1 MIYFDKGELCNGG
14 FGCETC
20 QSPAQKEEEYYL
32 WQEQIRREDTA
43 IEKAWLEANPVAENY
58 VASFP
63 LLLLLDIK
71 TFGLGELN

>member
-32 WQEQIRREDTA
+32 WQEQIRREDKA
-43 IEKAWLEANPVAENY
+43 IEKAWLEANPVIENY
-58 VASFP
+58 VESKSLQLVKAILVF
-63 LLLLLDIK
+63 D
-71 TFGLGELN
+71 

>member
-32 WQEQIRREDTA
+32 WQEQIRREDKA
-43 IEKAWLEANPVAENY
+43 IEKAWLEANPVVENY
-58 VASFP
+58 VESKSLQLVKAILVFE
-63 LLLLLDIK
+63 
-71 TFGLGELN
+71 ELN

>member
-32 WQEQIRREDTA
+32 WQEQIRREDKA
-43 IEKAWLEANPVAENY
+43 IEKAWLEANPVVENY
-58 VASFP
+58 VESKSLQLVKAILVF
-63 LLLLLDIK
+63 D
-71 TFGLGELN
+71 